1 MISKAMIKFRSE
13 LQFQIYLQFTGQ
25 LKKLPKLN
33 L

>member
-1 MISKAMIKFRSE
+1 MISKAMIKFPSE
-13 LQFQIYLQFTGQ
+13 LQFQILLQFTGQ